1 MKKATALKTSGR
13 SAPRKELTPLTVSSV
28 SSLEN
33 LTKIARG
40 GSIVEASTSG
50 ILLIL
55 RREDLVPSAL
65 RKNLNLD
72 ALVGGKILL
81 HLPDLNIEIAG
92 KVARTRF
99 IGKEGFEIGVDYT
112 EDAPEYW
119 RECLV
124 DLLPAPGEM
133 D

>member
-1 MKKATALKTSGR
+1 MAKQAAYR
-13 SAPRKELTPLTVSSV
+13 AAPRKDLTPLSVSSI

-33 LTKIARG
+33 LTKIARSG
-40 GSIVEASTSG
+40 EVVEASTSG
-50 ILLIL
+50 LLVII
-55 RREDLVPSAL
+55 RREDLVPTAF

-72 ALVGGKILL
+72 VLVGQKVLL
-81 HLPDLNIEIAG
+81 HLPDLNLEISG
-92 KVARTRF
+92 KVARTKF
-99 IGKEGFEIGVDYT
+99 IGKEGFQIGIDYS

-124 DLLPAPGEM
+124 DLLPAPGEF

>member
-1 MKKATALKTSGR
+1 MVRKVAAAQR
-13 SAPRKELTPLTVSSV
+13 AAPRKELTPLQVSSV

-33 LTKIARG
+33 LTKIARSG
-40 GSIVEASTSG
+40 EVIEASTSG

-55 RREDLVPSAL
+55 KREDIVPAAL

-72 ALVGGKILL
+72 ALIGDRIIL
-81 HLPDLNIEIAG
+81 HLPDLNIEIAAKVVRTKFLG
-92 KVARTRF
+92 KS
-99 IGKEGFEIGVDYT
+99 GFEIGLDYT
-112 EDAPEYW
+112 DDAPEYW

-124 DLLPAPGEM
+124 DLLPAPGEF

>member
-1 MKKATALKTSGR
+1 MSLKMKNKR
-13 SAPRKELTPLTVSSV
+13 VAPRKELTPLGVSSM

-33 LTKIARG
+33 LTKLARG
-40 GSIVEASTSG
+40 GAIIEASTSG
-50 ILLIL
+50 ILMIVK
-55 RREDLVPSAL
+55 RDDLVPAAL

-72 ALVGGKILL
+72 SLIGDKVVL
-81 HLPDLNIEIAG
+81 HLPDLNLEISG

-99 IGKEGFEIGVDYT
+99 IGKEGFELGIDYT
-112 EDAPEYW
+112 DDAPEYW

>member
-1 MKKATALKTSGR
+1 MRKATAHR
-13 SAPRKELTPLTVSSV
+13 SAPRKDITPLQVSSV
-28 SSLEN
+28 SSLES
-33 LTKIARG
+33 LTKITRG
-40 GSIVEASTSG
+40 GSIVEASISG
-50 ILLIL
+50 FLLKIS
-55 RREDLVPSAL
+55 RDDLVPTVL

-72 ALVGGKILL
+72 SLVGNKVLI
-81 HLPDLNIEIAG
+81 HLPDLNIEISG

-99 IGKEGFEIGVDYT
+99 VGKAGFEIGIDYS

-124 DLLPAPGEM
+124 ELLPAPGEF

>member
-1 MKKATALKTSGR
+1 MVKKAVAHR
-13 SAPRKELTPLTVSSV
+13 AAPRKELTPLPVSSV

-40 GSIVEASTSG
+40 GSVTEASTSG
-50 ILLIL
+50 ILLL
-55 RREDLVPSAL
+55 VRREDLVPAML

-72 ALVGGKILL
+72 ALVGDKVLI
-81 HLPDLNIEIAG
+81 HLPDLNLEISG

-99 IGKEGFEIGVDYT
+99 IGKEGFEVGIDYT
-112 EDAPEYW
+112 DDAPEYW

-124 DLLPAPGEM
+124 DLLPAPGEF